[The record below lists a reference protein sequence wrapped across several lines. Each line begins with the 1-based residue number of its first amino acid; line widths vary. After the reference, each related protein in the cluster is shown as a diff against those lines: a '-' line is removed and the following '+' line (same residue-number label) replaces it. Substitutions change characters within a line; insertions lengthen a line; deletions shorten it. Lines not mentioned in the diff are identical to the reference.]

1 MNETYRKFGASYAW
15 GNTLPLLRSADVR
28 LINLE
33 CVIAATGKP
42 WTRTHKTFHF
52 RAEPIAMDSLLV
64 ARIDC
69 VSLANNHVLDYGE
82 DALEEMLQR
91 LDSKGIAHAGAGRN
105 LAEATRPAVLTVG
118 STRIAVTA
126 FTDNQPEWAA
136 SPAAPGV
143 NFISVEAGDANLQ
156 RFEESIGS
164 VRTSAD
170 LIVCSAHWGP
180 NMRLRPPPE
189 FRRLAHRLIDGGVD
203 LFYGHSAHVFQGI
216 EVYREKP
223 ILYDTGDYVDD
234 YAVDRELR
242 NDRSFLFL
250 LELSREGIRS
260 IDLFPTLI
268 SRQQVNLAT
277 GSEFSVTCR
286 TMQELSAEMGTE
298 LAERPEGLHLRLVS

>member
-1 MNETYRKFGASYAW
+1 
-15 GNTLPLLRSADVR
+15 
-28 LINLE
+28 
-33 CVIAATGKP
+33 
-42 WTRTHKTFHF
+42 
-52 RAEPIAMDSLLV
+52 
-64 ARIDC
+64 
-69 VSLANNHVLDYGE
+69 
-82 DALEEMLQR
+82 
-91 LDSKGIAHAGAGRN
+91 
-105 LAEATRPAVLTVG
+105 
-118 STRIAVTA
+118 
-126 FTDNQPEWAA
+126 
-136 SPAAPGV
+136 
-143 NFISVEAGDANLQ
+143 
-156 RFEESIGS
+156 
-164 VRTSAD
+164 
-170 LIVCSAHWGP
+170 
-180 NMRLRPPPE
+180 
-189 FRRLAHRLIDGGVD
+189 LIDGGVD

-216 EVYREKP
+216 EVYRGKP